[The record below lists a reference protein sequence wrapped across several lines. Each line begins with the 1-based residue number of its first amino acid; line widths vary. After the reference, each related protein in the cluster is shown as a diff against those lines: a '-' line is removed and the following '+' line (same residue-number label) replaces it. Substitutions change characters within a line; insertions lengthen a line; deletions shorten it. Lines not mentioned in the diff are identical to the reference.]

1 MSWYISVDIPESA
14 TMASGGLC
22 GLGVMKRM
30 PLHLVQ
36 CQALTESENIER
48 KRVQTIKTLT
58 LPDAGR
64 KDGL

>member
-1 MSWYISVDIPESA
+1 MNWYISVDIPESA

-22 GLGVMKRM
+22 GHGVMGLMLKR
-30 PLHLVQ
+30 LGQ
-36 CQALTESENIER
+36 CQALIGSGNTAR

>member
-1 MSWYISVDIPESA
+1 MSWYISADIPESA

-30 PLHLVQ
+30 QLHLVP
-36 CQALTESENIER
+36 CQALIALGNTAR
-48 KRVQTIKTLT
+48 KRVQMIKILT

>member
-22 GLGVMKRM
+22 GHGVMVKM
-30 PLHLVQ
+30 PLPLAQ
-36 CQALTESENIER
+36 YQALIEFGNTER

-64 KDGL
+64 RDGL

>member
-1 MSWYISVDIPESA
+1 MNWYISVDIPGLA

-22 GLGVMKRM
+22 GHGVMKRM
-30 PLHLVQ
+30 PLPLVP
-36 CQALTESENIER
+36 CQALIESGNIAR

-64 KDGL
+64 RDGL

>member
-1 MSWYISVDIPESA
+1 MNWYISADIPESA

-22 GLGVMKRM
+22 GHGVMKMM
-30 PLHLVQ
+30 PLHLVP
-36 CQALTESENIER
+36 CQALIESGNTAR

>member
-1 MSWYISVDIPESA
+1 MNWYISVDIPESA

-22 GLGVMKRM
+22 GLGVMKKM
-30 PLHLVQ
+30 QLHLGQ
-36 CQALTESENIER
+36 CQALIAFGNIAR

>member
-1 MSWYISVDIPESA
+1 MNWYISVDIPESA

-22 GLGVMKRM
+22 GHGVMKRM
-30 PLHLVQ
+30 PLHLVP
-36 CQALTESENIER
+36 CQALIAFGNIER

-64 KDGL
+64 RDGL